1 VATALGGLLKQSVN
15 AGIQFEQTKVAFTT
29 MLGGG
34 EAGAKRATV
43 MLKELADFA
52 KRTPFEL
59 VGLQNQTSQLMAM
72 GFSAEEVLPMLK
84 DL

>member
-1 VATALGGLLKQSVN
+1 MKQSIN
-15 AGIQFEQTKVAFTT
+15 AGIEFEQTKVAFTT

-34 EAGAKRATV
+34 TAGAEKATA

-59 VGLQNQTSQLMAM
+59 V
-72 GFSAEEVLPMLK
+72 
-84 DL
+84 